1 MIPKTIH
8 YCWFGKGEM
17 TSLEKKCIASWKKY
31 CPDYQ
36 IKLWNEENFPIDYCD
51 FTKEAYRIGKYAFV
65 SDVARLYAIQ
75 KEGGIYFD
83 TDILLIKTIPT
94 NFMNNDLFI
103 GMETS
108 QSLSAGVIG
117 AVSNNENIIKILDFY
132 KIIREVPGE
141 NITIPIVLNSI
152 IEFEEIQT
160 FKKKMSWGL
169 LLHKDVFYPLPF
181 KLKKIL
187 WKKFVKK
194 ETIGVHLWIGSWKKK
209 SSKNIVET
217 IKYHLSKIYIPKYL
231 IQFAKN
237 I

>member
-1 MIPKTIH
+1 
-8 YCWFGKGEM
+8 
-17 TSLEKKCIASWKKY
+17 
-31 CPDYQ
+31 
-36 IKLWNEENFPIDYCD
+36 
-51 FTKEAYRIGKYAFV
+51 
-65 SDVARLYAIQ
+65 
-75 KEGGIYFD
+75 
-83 TDILLIKTIPT
+83 
-94 NFMNNDLFI
+94 
-103 GMETS
+103 METS
-108 QSLSAGVIG
+108 QSLNAAVIG

-132 KIIREVPGE
+132 KNLREEPGE
-141 NITIPIVLNSI
+141 NSIIPIVLNSI
-152 IEFEEIQT
+152 IEFEEMQS

-181 KLKKIL
+181 KLKKFH